1 MKKAKATAPAPENT
15 ENAGKAPGESPPA
28 EPGLLNVSW
37 TWRKMFFIVVLALI
51 IHVGLI
57 GFFGTKKQIVPREV
71 SKVPHLQL
79 ASDADEFIALANPT
93 LFALP
98 NPRDFA
104 SVIWL
109 RVPAVTPPSFRWTE
123 PPQWLPLDTKNPDL
137 AFPQFM
143 PTKAAPEIQLDVKPP
158 PEVSAQS
165 PALGSA
171 LPQSSTLKILG
182 DLAHRV
188 RPDPVALPS
197 LPDNNVIPPSKIQV
211 LVDTTGNVISAIL
224 LPLTDG
230 VEAED
235 QYAPADQKA
244 LQIARG
250 LHFTP
255 AKRLMFGE
263 IILNWHTVPVFLNNT
278 PANP

>member
-1 MKKAKATAPAPENT
+1 MKKAKASAPAP
-15 ENAGKAPGESPPA
+15 ENAGKAPG

-37 TWRKMFFIVVLALI
+37 TWRKTFFVIVLALI

-57 GFFGTKKQIVPREV
+57 CFFGAKKQIAPRQV
-71 SKVPHLQL
+71 AKVPHLQL
-79 ASDADEFIALANPT
+79 ASDTDEFIALANPT

-109 RVPAVTPPSFRWTE
+109 RIPAVTAPSFRWTE
-123 PPQWLPLDTKNPDL
+123 PPQWLPLDTNNADM
-137 AFPQFM
+137 AYQQYM
-143 PTKAAPEIQLDVKPP
+143 PAKAMPEMQLDVKPP

-171 LPQSSTLKILG
+171 LPQSSTLKIFG
-182 DLAHRV
+182 ELAQRV
-188 RPDPVALPS
+188 RPDPLALPS

-224 LPLTDG
+224 LPLADSMET
-230 VEAED
+230 EER
-235 QYAPADQKA
+235 YAPADQKA

-250 LHFTP
+250 LRFAP
-255 AKRLMFGE
+255 ARRLMFGE
-263 IILNWHTVPVFLNNT
+263 IILNWHTVPALLNNA